1 VNTHRRRTF
10 AAIAMHDM
18 VICLLAV
25 NAVNQAEIPPL
36 PQVVVSVSAML
47 NTTRHVDDD
56 YSTRV

>member
-1 VNTHRRRTF
+1 
-10 AAIAMHDM
+10 MHDM